1 MLNSLFL
8 LQKIS
13 RSQQNIKPPRFLLA
27 SSASVESDGLAYWI
41 TLKTTVKKCSS
52 SVNNEASRVCMF
64 RKSMNCIEKKF
75 SNLLPAG
82 ERSISCWFL
91 FPPRKSAVSSNL
103 RAGNG
108 RSESTP
114 RSSEL
119 MWATAGEKFEEV
131 SATGD
136 HIPGHRSTSAPCW
149 RQRNHAK
156 ASRVFRC
163 SEVC

>member
-1 MLNSLFL
+1 MIKMLNSLF
-8 LQKIS
+8 
-13 RSQQNIKPPRFLLA
+13 LA

-52 SVNNEASRVCMF
+52 SVNNEASPVCCMF

-131 SATGD
+131 SATGN

-149 RQRNHAK
+149 RQRNDAK